1 MARRKNTKR
10 IDPRYFL
17 NETTHRDEIESAINE
32 VELAPAMYNALK
44 AKGQLPPGAKM
55 KGAQQAQPQAAQ
67 GGGNEFDTESGKPL
81 TKSAEQK
88 CAAKADCYNRHI
100 KPMLKMKFSTQT
112 GQPTETLKQIAAKNN
127 VGGGLKI
134 PDNLGQAEPSKGSR
148 LKIDPSLYPDEPKKQ
163 AQPQQQAK
171 PQAQPQTKPQ
181 AGAAD
186 REKKQ
191 MALMQQMTKLQQAQG
206 NTADDAAA
214 MKIQKKIMAVAQQLQ
229 ALEGD

>member
-1 MARRKNTKR
+1 MQKLFENW
-10 IDPRYFL
+10 
-17 NETTHRDEIESAINE
+17 NEWVNDETLNE

-100 KPMLKMKFSTQT
+100 KPMLKMKYSTQT

-163 AQPQQQAK
+163 AQPKQAK

>member
-1 MARRKNTKR
+1 MQKLFENW
-10 IDPRYFL
+10 
-17 NETTHRDEIESAINE
+17 NEWVNDETLNE
-32 VELAPAMYNALK
+32 VELAPARYNALK

-100 KPMLKMKFSTQT
+100 KPMLKMKYSTQT

-163 AQPQQQAK
+163 AQPQQAK

>member
-1 MARRKNTKR
+1 MKKLFENWNEWV
-10 IDPRYFL
+10 D
-17 NETTHRDEIESAINE
+17 NETLNE

-134 PDNLGQAEPSKGSR
+134 
-148 LKIDPSLYPDEPKKQ
+148 DPSLYPDEPKKQ
-163 AQPQQQAK
+163 AKPQQQAK
-171 PQAQPQTKPQ
+171 PPAQQQAKPQ
-181 AGAAD
+181 QGDDAG
-186 REKKQ
+186 E
-191 MALMQQMTKLQQAQG
+191 MAIMQQITKLQQ
-206 NTADDAAA
+206 
-214 MKIQKKIMAVAQQLQ
+214 ILQKNPNNPVAQKQLKILQ
-229 ALEGD
+229 QKMMS